1 MNPPERSEHPPGR
14 PKGESRSA
22 QHEGLSEHPPG
33 RPKGESRSAQHEGL
47 SEHPPGRPKGGS
59 RSAQHEGLSEHPPG
73 RPKGESRSAQHEG
86 NPGIPGLSR
95 RVRLTILAG
104 AALFL
109 IVLALVASS
118 LIAQGRQAALDNA
131 LQDANRIVAGAES
144 SLNRNLLSIDILL
157 AGMAE
162 VLQTSQLI
170 LDWIDLEQAARLMRT
185 ADYQNLLISHLAL
198 MTPDGAVV
206 VSSERIG
213 RHLPL
218 DLPDG
223 FLAEVMAQRVPTL
236 IISAPVISSSSSEPV
251 LYMARTLKLA
261 DSSRLV
267 VLAEVRVLLLTAIMS
282 QGVTIPGLE
291 ITLERSDGQ
300 LLCSVPPAAALTGVR
315 LSPELPVLL
324 AQAGNNFVPGRLSQ
338 QPAILVARP
347 TLYSDIS
354 ISAGVPIVAALANW
368 RDDRALVLTVAAPI
382 ALLILAVAALSLRYL
397 GRLGQARMQILE
409 GKAQLEAT
417 LDAMPDSLLELGLD
431 GQYYSS
437 HAPHPILLAAAPGLF
452 ANGRVSDHLPQ
463 NAAQAI
469 MQALHQANE
478 TGSSSGTQFELHHG
492 GTQNWFELSVSRR
505 AGGDNASPRF
515 IVISRDI
522 TAGKSAAQEIEQ
534 LAFFD
539 PLTRLPNRRLLMDR
553 LQHAL
558 ASSARS
564 GRLGAL
570 MFMDLD
576 HFKTINDTLGHDVG
590 DLLLQQVAQRLHAC
604 VRETDTV
611 ARLGGDEF
619 VVIFEDLDMPAANA
633 AAQIEHIGEK
643 VLAALNRPYEMDQHT
658 LVSTPSIGVTLF
670 NGHEQGLDD
679 LLKQA
684 DIAMYQAK
692 TSGRN
697 AIRFYDPV
705 MQAAI
710 AARSSLERDLRTAL
724 ELEQFMLY
732 YQAQV
737 SEHGH
742 IVGAE
747 VLIRWNHPVRGM
759 VPPMEFIPMAEEAG
773 LILPIGLWVL
783 KTACAQLRA
792 WQTHPRLQEMALAVN
807 VSARQFRAGDF
818 VQQVANVL
826 QQTGANPHRLKLELT
841 ESLVLDDVHDT
852 VSKMNQLKT
861 LGVRF
866 SMDDFGTGQSSLSYL
881 TQLPLDQLKIDQSYV
896 RNIGVKSTDAIIIQ
910 TIIGLASKLGMEVI
924 AEGVETNAQRAF
936 LLAHGCS
943 IYQGYLLGRPAPL
956 DQFVQAVG

>member
-1 MNPPERSEHPPGR
+1 MNPPGR
-14 PKGESRSA
+14 PKDESRSA
-22 QHEGLSEHPPG
+22 QHDGVAA
-33 RPKGESRSAQHEGL
+33 RPV
-47 SEHPPGRPKGGS
+47 
-59 RSAQHEGLSEHPPG
+59 
-73 RPKGESRSAQHEG
+73 
-86 NPGIPGLSR
+86 LSR

-131 LQDANRIVAGAES
+131 ERDANRIVAGAES
-144 SLNRNLLSIDILL
+144 ALNRNLLSIDILL

-162 VLQTSQLI
+162 VLQTSKLVLQ
-170 LDWIDLEQAARLMRT
+170 WIDLDQAARLMRA
-185 ADYQNLLISHLAL
+185 ADYQNLLVSHLAL
-198 MTPDGAVV
+198 MMPDGEVV
-206 VSSERIG
+206 ASSERIG
-213 RHLPL
+213 THVEL

-223 FLAEVMAQRVPTL
+223 FLAEVLAQRVPTL
-236 IISAPVISSSSSEPV
+236 IISAPVISFSSSEPV

-261 DSSRLV
+261 DSRVLV
-267 VLAEVRVLLLTAIMS
+267 VLAEVRVPLLNVIMS

-291 ITLERSDGQ
+291 ITLERSNGQ
-300 LLCSVPPAAALTGVR
+300 LLCSVPPAEALTGIR
-315 LSPELPVLL
+315 LSPVLPALL
-324 AQAGNNFVPGRLSQ
+324 AQAGNNYVPARLSR
-338 QPAILVARP
+338 QPAILVVRP

-354 ISAGVPIVAALANW
+354 ITAGVPIAAALADW
-368 RDDRALVLTVAAPI
+368 RDDRALVLTVATPI
-382 ALLILAVAALSLRYL
+382 ALLILAVTALSLSYL

-437 HAPHPILLAAAPGLF
+437 HAPHPTLLGAAPGLF
-452 ANGRVSDHLPQ
+452 ANGRISDHLPTPVVQ
-463 NAAQAI
+463 TI
-469 MQALHQANE
+469 MQALRQANE
-478 TGSSSGTQFELHHG
+478 TGSSSGTQFVLRHG
-492 GTQNWFELSVSRR
+492 DTQTWFELSVSRR
-505 AGGDNASPRF
+505 AGGDTTSPRF

-590 DLLLQQVAQRLHAC
+590 DVLLQQVAERLREC

-619 VVIFEDLDMPAANA
+619 VMMLENLDMPAANA
-633 AAQIEHIGEK
+633 AAQIEHIGGK
-643 VLAALNRPYEMDQHT
+643 ILASLNRPYLMDQQA
-658 LVSTPSIGVTLF
+658 LISTPSIGVTLF
-670 NGHEQGLDD
+670 SGHEQALDD

-705 MQAAI
+705 MQATI
-710 AARSSLERDLRTAL
+710 AARSSIEHDLRATV
-724 ELEQFMLY
+724 EQERFMLHF
-732 YQAQV
+732 QAQV
-737 SEHGH
+737 NEDGRV
-742 IVGAE
+742 VGAE

-759 VPPMEFIPMAEEAG
+759 VPPMDFIPLAEETG
-773 LILPIGLWVL
+773 MILPIGNWVL
-783 KTACAQLRA
+783 RTACEQLRT
-792 WQTHPRLQEMALAVN
+792 WQAHPRLQAMELAVN
-807 VSARQFRAGDF
+807 VSARQFRVEDF
-818 VQQVANVL
+818 VQQVASVL
-826 QQTGANPHRLKLELT
+826 QQTGAHPSRLKLELT
-841 ESLVLDDVHDT
+841 ESLVLDDVRDT
-852 VSKMNQLKT
+852 VAKMNQLKA

-881 TQLPLDQLKIDQSYV
+881 TQLPLDQLKIDQSFV

-924 AEGVETNAQRAF
+924 AEGVETAAQRAF
-936 LLAHGCS
+936 LLAHGCT
-943 IYQGYLLGRPAPL
+943 IYQGYLLGRPSPL
-956 DQFVQAVG
+956 AQFEQAVV